1 MILKV
6 MSIII
11 KHKEGIEVI
20 LIEMLNGEFLS
31 PSNWPIIKKRFKLH
45 VSFLQRASKY
55 YGIQV
60 LVIMHQFNLQK

>member
-1 MILKV
+1 MNMILKV

-31 PSNWPIIKKRFKLH
+31 TSN
-45 VSFLQRASKY
+45 
-55 YGIQV
+55 
-60 LVIMHQFNLQK
+60 